1 MSVGI
6 LYGNFKWGIIKINNI
21 FVLFILQYPMLREV
35 ILYIEKKNGTPCL
48 CSYYTVGD
56 ASCGGFYVIDN
67 TRVTEYSHQ

>member
-35 ILYIEKKNGTPCL
+35 ILYIGKKKKKKKKWNPMCVLILYGWGCVMWWFL
-48 CSYYTVGD
+48 C
-56 ASCGGFYVIDN
+56 N
-67 TRVTEYSHQ
+67 R